1 MKKKLA
7 IIFTSLL
14 SLVYATSCKED
25 RFKDFVDYVAQT
37 KLTQEYE
44 GKEFFSDGIE
54 VVTLNSCVDGDTA
67 HFNLQ
72 NGRLLKVR
80 FLGVDTPESTGAIE
94 PYGKKAADYTCKI
107 LTEASENEKIIV
119 IQSEGAI
126 PEADS
131 TGERYLGWVWADGQL
146 INLGLVQNGYS
157 VSKGTVE
164 TQYEDVFYNAD
175 RQASKYKL
183 NIWSGEADD
192 SFNYG
197 DYILTDLKEIKE
209 NREKWMGQRVIFNGV
224 VTRRNAQ
231 NCYIQQEFM
240 NDDGSVSTYGM
251 YIFTGY
257 NDYVKDLFI
266 PGNYI
271 KFSGVVTEYNGNIQ
285 ITDIKYNP
293 LFPGEH
299 DLEVIETGRP
309 ITTKVMTIPEI
320 KETKYTNIL
329 VRLENVT
336 FVEQGSYINENGM
349 SINVQDANGN
359 TIIIRAGKG
368 LYFTDENGNQ
378 VTDVNY
384 FKDKGKMT
392 FTGNINCYEGVNQV
406 DLSSMDDVVYEN
418 TAN

>member
-14 SLVYATSCKED
+14 SLVWATSCKED
-25 RFKDFVDYVAQT
+25 PFKDFIDYVAQT

-44 GKEFFSDGIE
+44 GKEFFNDGIE
-54 VVTLNSCVDGDTA
+54 KVTLNRCVDGDTA

-72 NGRLLKVR
+72 NGNLLKVR

-94 PYGKKAADYTCKI
+94 PYGKKAANFTCKI
-107 LTEASENEKIIV
+107 LTEASEKNKPIV
-119 IQSEGAI
+119 IQSEGEK

-131 TGERYLGWVWADGQL
+131 TGDRYLGWVWADGQL

-164 TQYEDVFYNAD
+164 TQYEDVFYDAD

-183 NIWSGEADD
+183 NIWSGKADE

-197 DYILTDLKEIKE
+197 EYILTDLKEINE
-209 NREKWMGQRVIFNGV
+209 NRQEWMGQRVVFNAV

-231 NCYIQQEFM
+231 NCYIQQEFT
-240 NDDGSVSTYGM
+240 NEDGSVTTYGM
-251 YIFTGY
+251 YIFSGY
-257 NDYVKDLFI
+257 NDYVKEIFV

-285 ITDIKYNP
+285 ITDIKYSP

-299 DLEVIETGRP
+299 DLELIETGRP

-320 KETKYTNIL
+320 KETDYTNIL

-336 FVEQGSYINENGM
+336 FVKEDSYINENGM
-349 SINVQDANGN
+349 SINVQDEAGN
-359 TIIIRAGKG
+359 KIIIRSGKG

-378 VTDVNY
+378 VTDINY
-384 FKDKGKMT
+384 FADKGKMT
-392 FTGNINCYEGVNQV
+392 FTGNINCYEGVNQI
-406 DLSSMDDVVYEN
+406 DLSSMDDVVYEK
-418 TAN
+418 

>member
-1 MKKKLA
+1 
-7 IIFTSLL
+7 
-14 SLVYATSCKED
+14 
-25 RFKDFVDYVAQT
+25 
-37 KLTQEYE
+37 
-44 GKEFFSDGIE
+44 
-54 VVTLNSCVDGDTA
+54 
-67 HFNLQ
+67 
-72 NGRLLKVR
+72 
-80 FLGVDTPESTGAIE
+80 
-94 PYGKKAADYTCKI
+94 
-107 LTEASENEKIIV
+107 
-119 IQSEGAI
+119 
-126 PEADS
+126 
-131 TGERYLGWVWADGQL
+131 
-146 INLGLVQNGYS
+146 
-157 VSKGTVE
+157 
-164 TQYEDVFYNAD
+164 
-175 RQASKYKL
+175 
-183 NIWSGEADD
+183 
-192 SFNYG
+192 
-197 DYILTDLKEIKE
+197 
-209 NREKWMGQRVIFNGV
+209 
-224 VTRRNAQ
+224 
-231 NCYIQQEFM
+231 
-240 NDDGSVSTYGM
+240 M

-349 SINVQDANGN
+349 SINVQDENGN